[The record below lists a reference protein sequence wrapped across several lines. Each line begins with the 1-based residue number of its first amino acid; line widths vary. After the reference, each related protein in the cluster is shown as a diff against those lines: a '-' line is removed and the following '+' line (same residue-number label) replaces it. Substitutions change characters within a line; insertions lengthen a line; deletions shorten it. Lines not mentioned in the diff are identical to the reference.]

1 VRNKDLLNS
10 PLKDPIGKSESPFHK
25 QEQLLDAV
33 AFSAKEL
40 LSTNNWASRID
51 EILRR
56 LGEASGSSRVYV
68 FKHNY
73 NPLGKLLTSLVFE
86 WCAPGIEGQIDNPNL
101 AEMEIGAVGFQ
112 RWIDLMSSGKLV
124 SGTVDSFPD
133 DEREL
138 LESQSIQALAVI
150 PFFVSGKWWGFI
162 GFDQCDRIR
171 GWSEAELGALQAAA
185 SMIGSAIERQ
195 LSEERLQEQFN
206 ELKKTNQ
213 ELDLFVYSVSHDLR
227 APLTSIL
234 GLINIAYKEDLNFTQ
249 RSYLIRMRESV
260 HKLDVFIKE
269 VLDYSQNSRTQV
281 KPESIDLKVLLNDL
295 SELIIPLD
303 KNIFFEIDYQAD
315 KGTLFRS
322 DKKRLEIIFN
332 NLFSNA
338 VNFRDARKAH
348 CQIHIG
354 IHLTQE
360 GVAIQFEDNGIG
372 IEATHIENI
381 FQMFYRATEYGTGS
395 GLGLYIVKEMIM
407 KLGGSIKVYS
417 EHNQYTRFT
426 LWIPSSRG

>member
-1 VRNKDLLNS
+1 M
-10 PLKDPIGKSESPFHK
+10 KDPIGKSETPFQK

-68 FKHNY
+68 FKHNH

-101 AEMEIGAVGFQ
+101 IEMEIGAVGFQ
-112 RWIDLMSSGKLV
+112 RWIDLMSSGKSV
-124 SGTVDSFPD
+124 SGTLESFPD

-138 LESQSIQALAVI
+138 LEAQSIQAFAVI

-171 GWSEAELGALQAAA
+171 RWSEAELGALQAAA

-195 LSEERLQEQFN
+195 ISEERLQEQFK

-227 APLTSIL
+227 APLASIL
-234 GLINIAYKEDLNFTQ
+234 GLINIAYKEDLNLTQ
-249 RSYLIRMRESV
+249 RNYLIRMRESV
-260 HKLDVFIKE
+260 HKLNVFIKE
-269 VLDYSQNSRTQV
+269 VLDYSQNSRTHV
-281 KPESIDLKVLLNDL
+281 KPELIDLKVFVNEL
-295 SELIIPLD
+295 SQLIIPPD
-303 KNIFFEIDYQAD
+303 KNISFKIDYQAATD
-315 KGTLFRS
+315 ALFRS

-338 VNFRDARKAH
+338 VNFRDTTKAY
-348 CQIHIG
+348 CQIHID
-354 IHLTQE
+354 IQLTE
-360 GVAIQFEDNGIG
+360 KGAEIQFEDNGIG
-372 IEATHIENI
+372 IEASHIENI

-395 GLGLYIVKEMIM
+395 GLGLYIVKEMIV
-407 KLGGSIKVYS
+407 KLGGWIKVFA
-417 EHNQYTRFT
+417 EPNQYTRFT
-426 LWIPSSRG
+426 LWIPSSND